1 MRHTRNFS
9 DLERVKLIE
18 RISHVLNYT
27 GAYTE
32 LHKLLVDREEV
43 ILHTDMENLPEEL
56 EDFIFNWTVTKDDEA
71 SLEAENAKLR
81 EDKERLTALE
91 IQLRDKIRE
100 LKINRRR

>member
-9 DLERVKLIE
+9 DLQRVKLIE

-43 ILHTDMENLPEEL
+43 LLHSDMENLAEEL
-56 EDFIFNWTVTKDDEA
+56 EDFIFNWTVTEDD
-71 SLEAENAKLR
+71 
-81 EDKERLTALE
+81 D
-91 IQLRDKIRE
+91 
-100 LKINRRR
+100 

>member
-32 LHKLLVDREEV
+32 LQKLLVDREEV
-43 ILHTDMENLPEEL
+43 ILHTDMENLAEEL
-56 EDFIFNWTVTKDDEA
+56 EDFIFNWTQIE
-71 SLEAENAKLR
+71 E
-81 EDKERLTALE
+81 
-91 IQLRDKIRE
+91 
-100 LKINRRR
+100 